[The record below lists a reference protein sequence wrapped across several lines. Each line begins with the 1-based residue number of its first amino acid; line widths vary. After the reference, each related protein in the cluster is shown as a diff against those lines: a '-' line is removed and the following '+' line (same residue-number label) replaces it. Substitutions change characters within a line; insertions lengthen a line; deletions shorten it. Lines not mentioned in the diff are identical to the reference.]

1 MSEHPQDATSR
12 AARRQARA
20 VRERARRRPSGPPRT
35 MTKLVERLTVLAFA
49 MFVLAAVVGLAFGA
63 GYVIGKLLL

>member
-1 MSEHPQDATSR
+1 
-12 AARRQARA
+12 
-20 VRERARRRPSGPPRT
+20 